1 VPAPA
6 TPTDT
11 PLRIGQLA
19 RVTGFTPGT
28 LRYYEAVGLLRPAAR
43 TTAGYRLYS
52 RDAVERL
59 RFVRRAQG
67 LGISLADICAI
78 LRVTDAGAI
87 PCEHMMAIVEREIAR
102 IEAEMRRLKD
112 LHQELACLRTRLR
125 QTIASGVIEPGEPCP
140 CFENAAISSPKQGGA
155 TP

>member
-1 VPAPA
+1 MPAPA
-6 TPTDT
+6 TPTDA
-11 PLRIGQLA
+11 PLRIGQIA
-19 RVTGFTPGT
+19 RATGFTPGT

-67 LGISLADICAI
+67 LGLSLADIRAV

-102 IEAEMRRLKD
+102 IEAQMRRLKD
-112 LHQELACLRTRLR
+112 LHRELASLRTRLS
-125 QTIASGVIEPGEPCP
+125 QTIASGLIEPGRPCP
-140 CFENAAISSPKQGGA
+140 CFEDAATGVAEQGSTA
-155 TP
+155 P